1 MAKQNFSLA
10 IIGCG
15 RWGMNHL
22 RTAADLFGD
31 HLLYVCDTS
40 EQSLN
45 KGRELISEKM
55 PQNADKVQFVS
66 TPEDILKDAR
76 VNSVIIAT
84 PAETHYD
91 IARQCLQAGKNALV
105 EKPISL
111 FSYQAKE
118 LEKLAHQ
125 KNCILMVG
133 HILLF
138 HPAIRK
144 IKQLIDDGT
153 IGKLQYIYSNRLN
166 LGTVRKE
173 ENILWSFAPHDISVL
188 QYLIDAD
195 PLEIE
200 ASGGTFLQPGIHDV
214 TLTVF
219 RYPNNIH
226 AHIHVS
232 WLHPFKEH
240 RLVIIGDKSMVVF
253 EDSRKENKLI
263 LYPKGIDWIDGEPHK
278 RDSEFQVVGYEE
290 SQPLKLEQQH
300 FADCVNSNEQPLAD
314 GKNGI
319 KVLEILEVAQARL
332 EKLPEDQTTS
342 RLSPPGEERK
352 FFVHPTAFV
361 DEGCEIGEGTKIWHF
376 SHVQS
381 GSKIGSKCSLGQNV
395 NVGNN
400 VKIGNS
406 VKIQNNVSVYEGV
419 ELEDYVFC
427 GPSMVFTNIM
437 NPRSEFPQRG
447 SEFYLQTKV
456 RYGAS
461 IGANATIVCGTT
473 IGRFAFIGAGA
484 VVTKDI
490 PEYALA
496 VGAPARVIGWMCRC
510 GTRLQFDK
518 NKAQCGK
525 CNRKYQKVDDR
536 IEFIEE

>member
-1 MAKQNFSLA
+1 MSRQNFSLA

-22 RTAADLFGD
+22 RTAVNLFPD
-31 HLLYVCDTS
+31 QLRYVCDVNAEALKKS
-40 EQSLN
+40 
-45 KGRELISEKM
+45 RELIDQKTG
-55 PQNADKVQFVS
+55 NGDKVKYIPAVD
-66 TPEDILKDAR
+66 DILNDSQL
-76 VNSVIIAT
+76 NSVIIAT

-91 IARQCLQAGKNALV
+91 LAKQFLNAGKNVLV
-105 EKPISL
+105 EKPLAL
-111 FSYQAKE
+111 FSYQARE
-118 LEKLAHQ
+118 LHKLAKQ
-125 KNCILMVG
+125 KNAILMVG

-144 IKQLIDDGT
+144 IKQLVEDGT
-153 IGKLQYIYSNRLN
+153 LGKLQYIYSNRLN

-188 QYLIDAD
+188 QYLIEAD

-200 ASGGTFLQPGIHDV
+200 ATGGMFLQPGIHDV

-253 EDSRKENKLI
+253 EDSRKEDKLI
-263 LYPKGIDWIDGEPHK
+263 LYPKGIDWIEGEPRK
-278 RDSEFQVVGYEE
+278 RDAEYQVIPFEDDP
-290 SQPLKLEQQH
+290 PLTLEQQH
-300 FADCVNSNEQPLAD
+300 FADCVQSRKQPLTD
-314 GKNGI
+314 GENGV

-332 EKLPEDQTTS
+332 EKIPAEPAKTTVT
-342 RLSPPGEERK
+342 EAEK
-352 FFVHPTAFV
+352 EYFVHPTAVV
-361 DEGCEIGEGTKIWHF
+361 DEGCEIGEGTKIWHY

-381 GSKIGSKCSLGQNV
+381 GAKLGKKCVLGQNV

-400 VKIGNS
+400 VKIGNG

-427 GPSMVFTNIM
+427 GPSMVFTNIL

-447 SEFYLQTKV
+447 SEFYIPTLV

-484 VVTKDI
+484 VVTKDV
-490 PEYALA
+490 PEYALV
-496 VGAPARVIGWMCRC
+496 VGTPGRIIGWMCRC
-510 GTRLQFDK
+510 GTRLHFENDK
-518 NKAQCGK
+518 ARCEK
-525 CNRKYQKVDDR
+525 CDRKYKKAGEI
-536 IEFIEE
+536 IEAVEE

>member
-10 IIGCG
+10 VIGCG

-22 RTAADLFGD
+22 RTAIDLFGE
-31 HLLYVCDTS
+31 HLLYVCDIN
-40 EQSLN
+40 EQSLD
-45 KGRELISEKM
+45 KGRELITEKM
-55 PQNADKVQFVS
+55 PQAADKIKFVS
-66 TPEDILKDAR
+66 AVDEILNDR
-76 VNSVIIAT
+76 TVSSVIIAT
-84 PAETHYD
+84 PAESHYD
-91 IARQCLQAGKNALV
+91 IARQCLQAGKNVLV

-118 LEKLAHQ
+118 LEKLARE

-144 IKQLIDDGT
+144 IKELIDDGT
-153 IGKLQYIYSNRLN
+153 LGKLQYIYSNRLN

-195 PLEIE
+195 PLEID

-263 LYPKGIDWIDGEPHK
+263 LYPKGIDWIDGEPRK
-278 RDSEFQVVGYEE
+278 RDSEFQVVAYEDD
-290 SQPLKLEQQH
+290 QPLKLEQQH
-300 FADCVNSNEQPLAD
+300 FADCVKSNKQPLAD
-314 GKNGI
+314 GRNGI

-332 EKLPEDQTTS
+332 EKLPPRQAAGH
-342 RLSPPGEERK
+342 LSPPAKEK
-352 FFVHPTAFV
+352 KYFVHPTAEV

-381 GSKIGSKCSLGQNV
+381 GTKIGSKCSLGQNV

-427 GPSMVFTNIM
+427 GPSMVFTNIL

-447 SEFYLQTKV
+447 SEFYVPTKV
-456 RYGAS
+456 KYGAS
-461 IGANATIVCGTT
+461 IGANATIVCGVS
-473 IGRFAFIGAGA
+473 IGRFAFVGAGA

-490 PEYALA
+490 QEYALV
-496 VGAPARVIGWMCRC
+496 VGSPARVIGWMCRC
-510 GTRLQFDK
+510 GARLQFGKDK
-518 NKAQCGK
+518 AKCSKCG
-525 CNRKYQKVDDR
+525 RKYQKVDEA
-536 IEFIEE
+536 IEFVED